1 MPLWLRLMLAAADVG
16 CRRSIRRHLAG
27 TQAAGAGTPTRVSAA
42 RGWCGQLH
50 GVTSSLPSSQSLFP
64 YALVPSL
71 HQEPRFAGMAVLRR
85 CICDTGAGRGVGNG
99 GRFGKERARACH
111 AKERRGAAW
120 QPAPFVQR
128 PTYTV
133 PSAPVRRP
141 RSVPSHL
148 DGVRGAVGAMAEH
161 LQSRLSKVGSGE
173 RRRRGGR
180 GNGALHGHGLVG
192 RDRHRLHGRPW
203 CLRRTRRAKVVTALD
218 RLRGAL
224 GIELLLLRSHRRALE
239 LVKG

>member
-1 MPLWLRLMLAAADVG
+1 MSCHFLHACFDSPCHAVTRHVMPCHAHAHVQAGCSPRIPPLPPHLEFARVYTIVRLDERVAKVVNGEFDELFKRTIIKVEVVGVPQVVLCALDQLLGVGLEDGVDRGLAA
-16 CRRSIRRHLAG
+16 
-27 TQAAGAGTPTRVSAA
+27 
-42 RGWCGQLH
+42 
-50 GVTSSLPSSQSLFP
+50 
-64 YALVPSL
+64 
-71 HQEPRFAGMAVLRR
+71 
-85 CICDTGAGRGVGNG
+85 
-99 GRFGKERARACH
+99 
-111 AKERRGAAW
+111 
-120 QPAPFVQR
+120 
-128 PTYTV
+128 
-133 PSAPVRRP
+133 
-141 RSVPSHL
+141 L